1 MIQLV
6 LGGARSGKS
15 QYAEQQASH
24 TDKDVFYIATATAAD
39 SEMSERIHQHQQQR
53 PKHWTTVEETHRLA
67 AVLQQYAKPN
77 RTLLI
82 DCLTLWLSNILFTP
96 TGETD
101 EACFKTETAALLKT
115 LPTLAGDIIL
125 VSNEVGQGT
134 TPMNAMARRF
144 IDETGK
150 LHQQI
155 AQCSDQVTFV
165 TAGLPQQ
172 LKQTS

>member
-1 MIQLV
+1 MIQFV

-15 QYAEQQASH
+15 HYAEQQASR
-24 TDKDVFYIATATAAD
+24 TGKEVFYIATATAAD
-39 SEMSERIHQHQQQR
+39 NEMSERIQQHQQQR
-53 PKHWTTVEETHRLA
+53 PSHWTTVEESHHLA

-77 RTLLI
+77 RTLLV

-96 TGETD
+96 AGETD
-101 EACFKTETAALLKT
+101 EAGFKAETAALLQL
-115 LPTLAGDIIL
+115 LPSLAGDIIL

-144 IDETGK
+144 IDEAGK
-150 LHQQI
+150 LHQHI
-155 AQCSDQVTFV
+155 AHCSEQVSFV

-172 LKQTS
+172 LKPSP

>member
-15 QYAEQQASH
+15 QYAEQQASR
-24 TDKDVFYIATATAAD
+24 TNNDVLYIATATAAD
-39 SEMSERIHQHQQQR
+39 SEMSERILQHQQQR
-53 PKHWTTVEETHRLA
+53 PTHWTTVEEPRHLA

-77 RTLLI
+77 RTLLV
-82 DCLTLWLSNILFTP
+82 DCLTLWLSNILFTT

-101 EACFKTETAALLKT
+101 EVRFNTEIVSLLKT
-115 LPTLAGDIIL
+115 LPTLTGDIIL

-134 TPMNAMARRF
+134 TPMNVMARRF
-144 IDETGK
+144 IDEAGT

-155 AQCSDQVTFV
+155 ADCSDQVTFV

-172 LKQTS
+172 LKPTL

>member
-15 QYAEQQASH
+15 QYAEQQASR
-24 TDKDVFYIATATAAD
+24 TDKTVFYIATATAAD
-39 SEMSERIHQHQQQR
+39 SEMNERIQQHQQQR
-53 PKHWTTVEETHRLA
+53 PEHWTTVEEAHHLA

-77 RTLLI
+77 RTLLV

-101 EACFKTETAALLKT
+101 EVCFKTETAALLKT
-115 LPTLAGDIIL
+115 LPTLTGDIIL

-144 IDETGK
+144 IDEAGM

-172 LKQTS
+172 LKQTP

>member
-1 MIQLV
+1 MLQFI

-15 QYAEQQASH
+15 HYAEQQASH
-24 TDKDVFYIATATAAD
+24 TGKDVFYIATATAAD
-39 SEMSERIHQHQQQR
+39 NEMSERIQQHQQQR
-53 PKHWTTVEETHRLA
+53 PAYWITVEETQHLA
-67 AVLQQYAKPN
+67 AVLQQYAKPG

-82 DCLTLWLSNILFTP
+82 DCLTLWLNNILFTP
-96 TGETD
+96 TGETN
-101 EACFKTETAALLKT
+101 EAFFKTEIAALLRI

-134 TPMNAMARRF
+134 TPMSAMARRF
-144 IDETGK
+144 IDEAGK
-150 LHQQI
+150 LHQHI

-172 LKQTS
+172 IKPAP